1 MKLTTN
7 PPGYFD
13 DREITM
19 DNCFEPDEVMALI
32 SEYLENDLDAKQSI
46 IEIVDKKERDEAF
59 DRAMKVV

>member
-13 DREITM
+13 DRVITM
-19 DNCFEPDEVMALI
+19 DNSFEPDEVMALI
-32 SEYLENDLDAKQSI
+32 SEYLENDLEAKQSI
-46 IEIVDKKERDEAF
+46 IDLVDKKERDEAF